1 MQLFDRSIEIIT
13 EVSGVCREDATA
25 ALLKAIHRGG
35 EIDKVRIL
43 ANSIIVQYAPCQM
56 HVTNSYG
63 KHYYGYVWWHH

>member
-13 EVSGVCREDATA
+13 KVSGVCREDATA

-43 ANSIIVQYAPCQM
+43 
-56 HVTNSYG
+56 
-63 KHYYGYVWWHH
+63 